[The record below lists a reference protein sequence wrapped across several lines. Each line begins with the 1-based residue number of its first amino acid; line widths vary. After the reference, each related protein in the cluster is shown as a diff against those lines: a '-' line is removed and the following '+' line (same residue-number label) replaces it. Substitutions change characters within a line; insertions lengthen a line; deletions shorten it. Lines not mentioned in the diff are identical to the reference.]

1 MLQNEYLLAKFYAD
15 TAQNEP
21 SKVWSFGCKIWE
33 RYGTLRYYIFQL
45 RLKLMA
51 LYAYFVRTFRDLTL
65 EDLDACGLEKP
76 GKARP

>member
-33 RYGTLRYYIFQL
+33 KYGTVPFN
-45 RLKLMA
+45 
-51 LYAYFVRTFRDLTL
+51 
-65 EDLDACGLEKP
+65 
-76 GKARP
+76 